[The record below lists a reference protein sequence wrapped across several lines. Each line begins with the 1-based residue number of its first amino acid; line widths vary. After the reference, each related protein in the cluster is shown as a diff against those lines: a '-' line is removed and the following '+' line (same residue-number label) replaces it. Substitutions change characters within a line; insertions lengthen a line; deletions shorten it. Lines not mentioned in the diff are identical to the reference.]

1 MKNLS
6 RQQGF
11 TLVEIAIVLVIISLL
26 FAAVMKAQ
34 NLIERS
40 KVKTTLK
47 HMDEITAAAYTFLD
61 KYNQLP
67 GDAAGLDLDGDGT
80 ADNAT
85 TPNDGQIN
93 NSEFWLQMHKSGMLN
108 GSGSTP
114 MKTAFR
120 TPYAVRYNAA
130 GFGDNAVCALL
141 PPDIAQEVD
150 TRYDDGNGTT
160 GAFRITANTSS
171 DEPNTTPIAHG
182 SSTQSVW
189 LCTHE
194 INAALVGN

>member
-1 MKNLS
+1 MHARS
-6 RQQGF
+6 SQQGF

-34 NLIERS
+34 SLIERS

-47 HMDEITAAAYTFLD
+47 RMDEITAAAYTFLD

-80 ADNAT
+80 VDNAAS
-85 TPNDGQIN
+85 PNDGQISN
-93 NSEFWLQMHKSGMLN
+93 ADFWLQMHKSGMLS
-108 GSGSTP
+108 GSGTSP
-114 MKTAFR
+114 MTTAFR
-120 TPYAVRYNAA
+120 TPYAIRYNAA

-141 PPDIAQEVD
+141 PPQIAEEID
-150 TRYDDGNGTT
+150 TRYDNGDGTT
-160 GAFRITANTSS
+160 GAFRITNS
-171 DEPNTTPIAHG
+171 DSTGEPGSTAIAHG
-182 SSTQSVW
+182 STAQSVW

-194 INAALVGN
+194 INTALVGH